1 MTGQQCW
8 ERYGRMKARKS
19 AYESTLEECA
29 KYVRPLRTGVS
40 VPLGSREESGIS
52 VAQVYDSTALD
63 ANRKLGSRITG
74 TLCNRGTQ
82 WFGIKVRNSDLN
94 EVPNVRRW
102 LDRSSEA
109 MGMALGQSAF
119 YAEANEALTDLP
131 GVGTGGIFC
140 DENPVIVKGFNGL
153 TFRAC
158 GIGELAIDEGASGL
172 VDVVGR
178 EFTLSAGA
186 AARRWETGLSKDV
199 MDSAQTSPE
208 QVITFLHLVEPRDSA
223 PKPTVNDDG
232 TVDPLPPTQLPWA
245 SYYVESATQT
255 LIETGGY
262 YEMPYAIGRWSRPT
276 SDLYGRGIGHDA
288 LPTVRTLNEAWR
300 LWLEEWPYTINP
312 PITRVMNRV
321 VGPVRWVPG
330 GITDVRD
337 HEAIKEHPPQ
347 NHFDVVQAGIKM
359 LQDFITTM
367 FFTQEFSLRESS
379 RMTTVEVYARL
390 ELMQQ
395 LMGPNVARIM
405 HEILNRIIER
415 VFGIMLRAKAFPPV
429 PPELAA
435 YVHAQGGWDV
445 EYQSPLERA
454 QRAPELQAI
463 ERTMQ
468 AGATLVTAKPD
479 VIDVMDVD
487 EAFRF
492 YGLTAGVP
500 ARLIRTVEEVDAIRQ
515 ARAQQTQSMASLQN
529 VNTIADS
536 LGKAAPMVK
545 ALQPANGGQGA

>member
-19 AYESTLEECA
+19 AYEADLENCA
-29 KYVRPLRTGVS
+29 LYIRPLRTGITTR
-40 VPLGSREESGIS
+40 PTEGSITT
-52 VAQVYDSTALD
+52 AQVYDSTALD

-82 WFGIKVRNSDLN
+82 WFGIKLRNADLN
-94 EVPNVRRW
+94 EVPAVRRW
-102 LDRSSEA
+102 LDRTSEA

-131 GVGTGGIFC
+131 GVGTGGLFC
-140 DENPVIVKGFNGL
+140 DENPVITKGFNGL

-158 GIGELAIDEGASGL
+158 GIGELAIDEGPSGM

-186 AARRWETGLSKDV
+186 AVRRWKKGLSEKV
-199 MDSAQTSPE
+199 RELAETKPE
-208 QVITFLHLVEPRDSA
+208 TVITFLHLVEPRDST
-223 PKPTVNDDG
+223 PKPKVNDDG
-232 TVDPLPPTQLPWA
+232 TVDPIAPTHLPWA
-245 SYYVESATQT
+245 SYYVESETKT
-255 LIETGGY
+255 LVETGGY
-262 YEMPYAIGRWSRPT
+262 HEMPYAIGRWSRPS

-312 PITRVMNRV
+312 PITRVVNRV

-359 LQDFITTM
+359 LQDFITSM

-405 HEILNRIIER
+405 TEILNRIIER
-415 VFGIMLRAKAFPPV
+415 VFGIMLRAKAFPAI
-429 PPELAA
+429 PPELAD
-435 YVHAQGGWDV
+435 YVQSAGGWDV

-500 ARLIRTVEEVDAIRQ
+500 ARLIRTVEEVGAIRQ
-515 ARAQQTQSMASLQN
+515 ERAKQTQAMKALQA
-529 VNTIADS
+529 VNSIADS
-536 LGKAAPMVK
+536 MGKASGMVK
-545 ALQPANGGQGA
+545 ALQPENGGA